1 MVKDT
6 QKFKEAL
13 LTEKGRLEE
22 ELGTVGRKNPD
33 RLNDWEAVEGDVSVD
48 TAEDAEVAE
57 GIEQYENNSA
67 VLNKLEARFDEVKTA
82 LEKIDSG
89 NYGICEVC
97 GKEIE
102 EDRLLANP
110 AAKTC
115 KAHMQ

>member
-6 QKFKEAL
+6 KKFEDL
-13 LTEKGRLEE
+13 LKTEKDRLEE

-33 RLNDWEAVEGDVSVD
+33 RPNDWEAIEGDVSVD

-67 VLNKLEARFDEVKTA
+67 VLGELEARLIEVKSA
-82 LEKIDSG
+82 LEKIENNSFG
-89 NYGICEVC
+89 VCEVC

-115 KAHMQ
+115 KEHMQ